1 MEAAKWRRPRQR
13 TGARRR
19 RHRHGIADRN
29 HACGNRWPA
38 ELLAHIRSGSVKAL
52 AVDSEQRS
60 PLFPAV
66 PTLGE
71 LGFPNL
77 APVYFA
83 FVAPAGTP
91 KPIIQRLYEDIS
103 RIGNEPAFRKQRL
116 IDIGIEPVFD
126 TPEQF
131 GRFLAEQR
139 LNAARLIRESGLQP
153 R

>member
-1 MEAAKWRRPRQR
+1 VS
-13 TGARRR
+13 
-19 RHRHGIADRN
+19 
-29 HACGNRWPA
+29 
-38 ELLAHIRSGSVKAL
+38 LA
-52 AVDSEQRS
+52 
-60 PLFPAV
+60 FP
-66 PTLGE
+66 TS
-71 LGFPNL
+71 L